1 MRSIQPVL
9 GRQELSADKLD
20 WAAISGSPCYR
31 VAQPWMKGYTYHA
44 EFEVRFNRVRL
55 DK

>member
-9 GRQELSADKLD
+9 GRQEFSADKLYWD
-20 WAAISGSPCYR
+20 AISGSPFYMM
-31 VAQPWMKGYTYHA
+31 AQLWMKSYTYHA
-44 EFEVRFNRVRL
+44 EFEVRFNRVWL